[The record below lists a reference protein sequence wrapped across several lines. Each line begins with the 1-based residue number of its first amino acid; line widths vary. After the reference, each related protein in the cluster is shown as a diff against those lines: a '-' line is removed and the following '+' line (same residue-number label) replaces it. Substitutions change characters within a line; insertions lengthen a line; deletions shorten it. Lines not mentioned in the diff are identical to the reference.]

1 MNLNAVDAI
10 ATYNTEDKTLTVTVS
25 AEESNYTMTV
35 VFAVCA
41 VELLQ
46 LWTRRGSLDV
56 DDLILN
62 VPGACLGWTAW
73 RLWPKKKNHG
83 NAS

>member
-1 MNLNAVDAI
+1 MRILRM
-10 ATYNTEDKTLTVTVS
+10 
-25 AEESNYTMTV
+25 ESTGP
-35 VFAVCA
+35 A

-46 LWTRRGSLDV
+46 LWTRRGALDV